1 MKTVLF
7 LVLIVPV
14 LSLLIKE
21 FSQGRKI
28 RAARQRARA
37 EQEERRRRRE
47 DAVDPGL

>member
-7 LVLIVPV
+7 LVLIVPL

-28 RAARQRARA
+28 RAARAQALA

-47 DAVDPGL
+47 EAAGAAV